1 MNVIIVGCG
10 RVGSTRAEQ
19 LGQEG
24 HDVTVVD
31 EDGARVQKVLADN
44 DIMGVIGNGASHSV
58 LMDAGIE
65 QADLLIAV
73 TDSDELNLLCCL
85 LAKKALVPVPEP
97 AQVLGHLEQV
107 LAARRID
114 LFGPVRRA
122 SEVAFKPA
130 GHLRVR
136 GARFPVQLHG
146 LLLEL
151 GRVFGRRGG
160 SIPAFNPPLLASCET
175 EISSSTRIGQIQ
187 IYSSEIN

>member
-1 MNVIIVGCG
+1 MNAIIVGCG
-10 RVGSTRAEQ
+10 RVGSTLAQQ

-85 LAKKALVPVPEP
+85 LAKKAGNCQTI
-97 AQVLGHLEQV
+97 A
-107 LAARRID
+107 
-114 LFGPVRRA
+114 
-122 SEVAFKPA
+122 
-130 GHLRVR
+130 RVR
-136 GARFPVQLHG
+136 NPVYSQEG
-146 LLLEL
+146 E
-151 GRVFGRRGG
+151 FGTFHDYQ
-160 SIPAFNPPLLASCET
+160 P
-175 EISSSTRIGQIQ
+175 
-187 IYSSEIN
+187 

>member
-10 RVGSTRAEQ
+10 RVGSTLAEQ

-85 LAKKALVPVPEP
+85 LGQES
-97 AQVLGHLEQV
+97 G
-107 LAARRID
+107 
-114 LFGPVRRA
+114 
-122 SEVAFKPA
+122 
-130 GHLRVR
+130 
-136 GARFPVQLHG
+136 VQP
-146 LLLEL
+146 
-151 GRVFGRRGG
+151 GG
-160 SIPAFNPPLLASCET
+160 
-175 EISSSTRIGQIQ
+175 
-187 IYSSEIN
+187 